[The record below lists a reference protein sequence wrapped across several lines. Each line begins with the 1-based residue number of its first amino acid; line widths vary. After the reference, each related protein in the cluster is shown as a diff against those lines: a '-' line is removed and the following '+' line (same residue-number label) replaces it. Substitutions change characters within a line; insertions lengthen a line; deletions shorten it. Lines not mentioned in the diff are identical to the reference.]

1 MRVIRGILLTFILYV
16 FKKFSE
22 ILKQEFLCHF
32 HTELLNLY
40 RIYIYIYVYIG
51 NANGTLKVVVPNLN
65 QIDTSSLYSSNEKI
79 SERNLC
85 GIKS

>member
-1 MRVIRGILLTFILYV
+1 MS
-16 FKKFSE
+16 FSHR
-22 ILKQEFLCHF
+22 ITQSLS
-32 HTELLNLY
+32 N
-40 RIYIYIYVYIG
+40 IYIYIYVYIG

>member
-1 MRVIRGILLTFILYV
+1 MS
-16 FKKFSE
+16 FS
-22 ILKQEFLCHF
+22 H
-32 HTELLNLY
+32 
-40 RIYIYIYVYIG
+40 RITQSLSNIYVYIG